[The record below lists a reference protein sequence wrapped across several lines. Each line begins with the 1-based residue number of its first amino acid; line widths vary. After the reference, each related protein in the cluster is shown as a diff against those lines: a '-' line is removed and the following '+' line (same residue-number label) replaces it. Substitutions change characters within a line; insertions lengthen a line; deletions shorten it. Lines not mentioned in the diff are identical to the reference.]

1 MESTTLNT
9 YTAPMYVVELLTKI
23 LTAVGNITGGD
34 GTDLQDIKTS
44 ISNIDTDTNDM
55 NSKLTAISG
64 DLTTASSTLNN
75 ISSTIN
81 NVSSTTNSISTTANN
96 ISTTAESTK
105 STIDNINNTLT
116 TNIVTSLATLLEY
129 TLAANNKLNFMNP
142 THIFSVAAGENTF
155 TQPSVLKNI
164 TESIVTVN
172 VKFPDSQDYIAT
184 PIYPGWNSEVVIAVQ
199 DAPENVLQYGY

>member
-9 YTAPMYVVELLTKI
+9 YTAPMYIVELLTKI

-64 DLTTASSTLNN
+64 DLTTASSTLND
-75 ISSTIN
+75 I
-81 NVSSTTNSISTTANN
+81 SSTTNAISTTV
-96 ISTTAESTK
+96 ESAK
-105 STIDNINNTLT
+105 STIDNIDNTLT
-116 TNIVTSLATLLEY
+116 TNIVTSIATLLEY

-172 VKFPDSQDYIAT
+172 VKFPDSPDYIAT

>member
-9 YTAPMYVVELLTKI
+9 YTAPMYIVELLTKI
-23 LTAVGNITGGD
+23 LNAVGNITGGD

-55 NSKLTAISG
+55 NSKLTNISG
-64 DLTTASSTLNN
+64 DLTTASSTLND
-75 ISSTIN
+75 ISSA
-81 NVSSTTNSISTTANN
+81 VQ
-96 ISTTAESTK
+96 STK
-105 STIDNINNTLT
+105 SAVDNIDNTLT
-116 TNIVTSLATLLEY
+116 TSIVTSIATLLEY

-142 THIFSVAAGENTF
+142 THIFSVTAGENTF
-155 TQPSVLKNI
+155 AQPSVLKNI

-172 VKFPDSQDYIAT
+172 VKFPDSPDYIAT

>member
-64 DLTTASSTLNN
+64 DLTTASSKLND
-75 ISSTIN
+75 
-81 NVSSTTNSISTTANN
+81 ISTTTNA
-96 ISTTAESTK
+96 ISTTVESAKT
-105 STIDNINNTLT
+105 TIDNIDNTLT
-116 TNIVTSLATLLEY
+116 TNIVTSIATLLEY

-142 THIFSVAAGENTF
+142 THIFSVNAGENTF

-172 VKFPDSQDYIAT
+172 VKYPDSQDYIAT

>member
-9 YTAPMYVVELLTKI
+9 YTAPMYIVELLTKI

-64 DLTTASSTLNN
+64 DLTTASSKLND
-75 ISSTIN
+75 
-81 NVSSTTNSISTTANN
+81 ISTTTNN
-96 ISTTAESTK
+96 ISTTTNAISTTVESAK
-105 STIDNINNTLT
+105 STIDNIDNTLT
-116 TNIVTSLATLLEY
+116 TNVVTSIATLLEY

-142 THIFSVAAGENTF
+142 THLGVVAEGDTSFE
-155 TQPSVLKNI
+155 QPVVLCNVTDSNI
-164 TESIVTVN
+164 TVTVTAN
-172 VKFPDSQDYIAT
+172 QDTNPVSIPLT
-184 PIYPGWNSEVVIAVQ
+184 PGWNPVVVKAITGATANQLV
-199 DAPENVLQYGY
+199 YGF

>member
-55 NSKLTAISG
+55 NTKLTAISG
-64 DLTTASSTLNN
+64 DLTTVSSTL
-75 ISSTIN
+75 N
-81 NVSSTTNSISTTANN
+81 NVSSTTNDISSTTDD
-96 ISTTAESTK
+96 IFSTIQGTK
-105 STIDNINNTLT
+105 TTIDNIDNTLT
-116 TNIVTSLATLLEY
+116 TSIVTSIATLLEY

-142 THIFSVAAGENTF
+142 THLGVVAEGDTSFE
-155 TQPSVLKNI
+155 QPVVLCNV
-164 TESIVTVN
+164 TDSNVTVTVTAN
-172 VKFPDSQDYIAT
+172 QDTNPVSIT
-184 PIYPGWNSEVVIAVQ
+184 LTPGWNPVVVKAITGATANQLV
-199 DAPENVLQYGY
+199 YGF

>member
-55 NSKLTAISG
+55 NTKLTAISG
-64 DLTTASSTLNN
+64 DLTIASSKLND
-75 ISSTIN
+75 ISST
-81 NVSSTTNSISTTANN
+81 VNN
-96 ISTTAESTK
+96 ISTTTNTVSSTVESTK
-105 STIDNINNTLT
+105 TTIDNIDNTLT
-116 TNIVTSLATLLEY
+116 TNIVTSITKLLEY

-172 VKFPDSQDYIAT
+172 VKFPDSPDYIAT

>member
-9 YTAPMYVVELLTKI
+9 YTAPMYIVELLTKI

-64 DLTTASSTLNN
+64 DLTTASSKLND
-75 ISSTIN
+75 
-81 NVSSTTNSISTTANN
+81 ISTTTNN
-96 ISTTAESTK
+96 ISTTTNAISTTVESAK
-105 STIDNINNTLT
+105 STIDNIDNTLT
-116 TNIVTSLATLLEY
+116 TNIVTSIATLLEY

-172 VKFPDSQDYIAT
+172 VKFPDSPDYIAT